1 MFQYR
6 AGWASVGSSI
16 VATRRL
22 KWTLNGE
29 DMDSLREAPPRSRPP
44 KARSNPPRGR
54 SAPPKSHR
62 SLPPLG
68 SVRSLRPEDL
78 GIAFQPIVYLKHG
91 GLFAV
96 EALARPRR
104 PEFPNPGVLFDA
116 AVRESATGRLGRMI
130 REVTFASCPS
140 IPIFVNIHPSEL
152 ASRWLVRPDD
162 PLSFHDSAVYLEI
175 TEAAAFE
182 YFDLCM
188 NVLKEVCTRTG
199 SFLVIDDLGAG
210 HSNLKRVLDLEP
222 RIVKLDIAL
231 VKGIDKSRRH
241 QTLVRHLVKLFA
253 ELGAKVVGEGIE
265 TLDELKALRDT
276 GADFGQGFL
285 LARPGNPVP
294 PVVWPL

>member
-1 MFQYR
+1 M
-6 AGWASVGSSI
+6 
-16 VATRRL
+16 ATRRL

-29 DMDSLREAPPRSRPP
+29 DLESLRSNAPRSHSNPPRS
-44 KARSNPPRGR
+44 RSNPPRPR
-54 SAPPKSHR
+54 SVPPRTR
-62 SLPPLG
+62 SLPPVG
-68 SVRSLRPEDL
+68 SVRSLTIEDM
-78 GIAFQPIVYLKHG
+78 GIAFQPIVNLTHG

-116 AVRESATGRLGRMI
+116 AVRESATGRLGRII
-130 REVTFASCPS
+130 REVTFGSCPS
-140 IPIFVNIHPSEL
+140 IPVFVNIHPSEL
-152 ASRWLVRPDD
+152 TSRWLVRPDD
-162 PLSFHDSAVYLEI
+162 PLSFHDAAVYLEV

-188 NVLKEVCTRTG
+188 NVLKDVCTRTG

-231 VKGIDKSRRH
+231 VAGIDKSKRQ
-241 QTLVRHLVKLFA
+241 QTLVRHLVQLFD

-276 GADFGQGFL
+276 GAQFGQGFL

-294 PVVWPL
+294 PVVWPLDQGLVQEQPRRRPR